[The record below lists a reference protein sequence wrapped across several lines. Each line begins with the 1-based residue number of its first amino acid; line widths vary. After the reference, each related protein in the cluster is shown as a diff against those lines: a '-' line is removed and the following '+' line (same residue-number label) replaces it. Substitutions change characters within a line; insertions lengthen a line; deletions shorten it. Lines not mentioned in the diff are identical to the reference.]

1 MRQETNQ
8 IRIICFDW
16 NEAQGVTVNVKDRLF
31 TLPQEI
37 EVRKEAYHCEEV
49 RKKLAQNLMDKL
61 WADDYSAPDN
71 IDQLQNA

>member
-16 NEAQGVTVNVKDRLF
+16 DEAQGVTVSVKDRLI

-37 EVRKEAYHCEEV
+37 EVRKEAYYSEEV
-49 RKKLAQNLMDKL
+49 RKKMEQNLMEKL
-61 WADDYSAPDN
+61 WADGYSAPDN
-71 IDQLQNA
+71 IDKLQFA